1 MSCVAQL
8 AYEGLVRGGTS
19 GEKSPDP
26 LQGFTSLYVVNTV
39 VNTQA
44 DTEGYSTGWLKKVS
58 C

>member
-1 MSCVAQL
+1 MGDLS
-8 AYEGLVRGGTS
+8 GGRNIRG
-19 GEKSPDP
+19 KSPDP

-44 DTEGYSTGWLKKVS
+44 DTETGYSTGWLKKVS